1 MWICGYILTVQKK
14 KTVSICRAEDGG
26 SMFLSNVGTF
36 RVEDGDS
43 IFL

>member
-1 MWICGYILTVQKK
+1 MDLWIHTNGSEKE
-14 KTVSICRAEDGG
+14 TVSICRAEDGG

-36 RVEDGDS
+36 RVEDGES